1 MNFEKDDNDNE
12 QRNLLAYKTLGDQMA
27 FLALGLGNEEAQSKN
42 NKDDNKGK
50 IKNFKG
56 SKDFLSMNKLDYN
69 NPKVKNSLRETD
81 NKFQNINN
89 SSNNS
94 ITKLKKNQIP
104 FNKNNSNNSS
114 VNYPFY
120 PLQSSNYQSDPRQT
134 KLMMNN
140 LNKYDNIY
148 NYDENEKNQ
157 NNSRSNESYSNEL
170 PEIELIEMEKIN
182 TEEMDEEPLGGI
194 NPFIQDKIITKSRQH
209 TIYERAMKN
218 LKKKETKI
226 NKERNLIIEK
236 KLRHMK
242 SIPDMNKKS
251 IELILKK
258 GEYIPI
264 ENRANQLHSH
274 HLTQIILNE
283 ELNRIEKENKEEN
296 ELKNNVN
303 NNRKYQEKEWNEFV
317 EKCFEW
323 KKNVIYKRK
332 ANEIY
337 RYKRDKQINYKPLI
351 NENSKRIMRKMINK
365 NNSSFD
371 DVFTRLY
378 NDYEEHKERQKIL
391 DEKYSPPFN
400 PMINNFHFSKN
411 FRENKKFRNTSYD
424 NSYEIFVTDA
434 DKSNFFLESQLT
446 INDGKMLKKHKK
458 AMKFVNKKKENKK
471 NKKDNN
477 INYNNNN
484 YINYNKSYKPTQATN
499 NTTSYMN
506 TEMNANRNKN
516 KKYIPTENN
525 ITTETNLNTN
535 QNYLLTDL
543 NDENRIINEINENNN
558 TISNNEVMNNDERIL
573 KELDEAKLLNKEN
586 HEKENDDSLY
596 KINVMESTPQNV
608 KQNVIIPSNKYQN
621 FFDIEEINEL

>member
-1 MNFEKDDNDNE
+1 MNFENDNE
-12 QRNLLAYKTLGDQMA
+12 QRNFLAYKSLGDQMA
-27 FLALGLGNEEAQSKN
+27 FLALGLGNEEPPSKN
-42 NKDDNKGK
+42 NKDDNKD
-50 IKNFKG
+50 KNKNLKG
-56 SKDFLSMNKLDYN
+56 SKDLSIMNN
-69 NPKVKNSLRETD
+69 NYPKIKYSIAESES
-81 NKFQNINN
+81 KFQNINN
-89 SSNNS
+89 ISNNS
-94 ITKLKKNQIP
+94 INKIRKSQMP
-104 FNKNNSNNSS
+104 FNKNSSHSSS
-114 VNYPFY
+114 VNYPFF
-120 PLQSSNYQSDPRQT
+120 PLQSNNIQSSPRNT
-134 KLMMNN
+134 KLLMNN
-140 LNKYDNIY
+140 INTYDNLY

-157 NNSRSNESYSNEL
+157 NNSRSNESYSNNM
-170 PEIELIEMEKIN
+170 PEIELLEVEKIN
-182 TEEMDEEPLGGI
+182 TEEIEEEPEGMI
-194 NPFIQDKIITKSRQH
+194 NPFTQDKIITKSRQH

-236 KLRHMK
+236 KLRNMR
-242 SIPDMNKKS
+242 SIPEMNKKS
-251 IELILKK
+251 IELLIKK

-264 ENRANQLHSH
+264 ENRAAQLHNH
-274 HLTQIILNE
+274 HLTQILLNE
-283 ELNRIEKENKEEN
+283 ELNRIEKENLEEK
-296 ELKNNVN
+296 ELKNKVN
-303 NNRKYQEKEWNEFV
+303 KNRKYQEKEWNEFV

-351 NENSKRIMRKMINK
+351 NENSKRIMRKIINK

-411 FRENKKFRNTSYD
+411 FRENKKYRNNSYD
-424 NSYEIFVTDA
+424 NSYEIFVTDGN
-434 DKSNFFLESQLT
+434 KSNFFLESQVT

-471 NKKDNN
+471 NKNDNN
-477 INYNNNN
+477 
-484 YINYNKSYKPTQATN
+484 INYNKSYKPTQATN

-506 TEMNANRNKN
+506 TEMNANRNKY
-516 KKYIPTENN
+516 KKYVPTEKN

-535 QNYLLTDL
+535 QNYLITDINTDNKMITEM
-543 NDENRIINEINENNN
+543 NDNNN
-558 TISNNEVMNNDERIL
+558 ISNYEVMNNDERIL
-573 KELDEAKLLNKEN
+573 KELDEAKLLNKQKN
-586 HEKENDDSLY
+586 EKENNDDSLY
-596 KINVMESTPQNV
+596 KINVMESTPQSI

>member
-1 MNFEKDDNDNE
+1 MNFENDNE
-12 QRNLLAYKTLGDQMA
+12 QRNFLAYKSLGDQMA
-27 FLALGLGNEEAQSKN
+27 FLALGLGNEEPPSKN
-42 NKDDNKGK
+42 NKDDNKDK
-50 IKNFKG
+50 IKNLKG
-56 SKDFLSMNKLDYN
+56 SKDLSIMNN
-69 NPKVKNSLRETD
+69 NYPKIKYSIAESE

-89 SSNNS
+89 ISNNS
-94 ITKLKKNQIP
+94 INKIRKSQMP
-104 FNKNNSNNSS
+104 FNKNSSHSSS
-114 VNYPFY
+114 VNYPFF
-120 PLQSSNYQSDPRQT
+120 PLQPNNIQSSPRHT
-134 KLMMNN
+134 KLLMNN
-140 LNKYDNIY
+140 INTYDNLY

-157 NNSRSNESYSNEL
+157 NNSRSNESYSNNM
-170 PEIELIEMEKIN
+170 PEIELLEVEKIN
-182 TEEMDEEPLGGI
+182 TEEIEEEPEGMI
-194 NPFIQDKIITKSRQH
+194 NPFTQDKIITKSRQH

-236 KLRHMK
+236 KLRNMK
-242 SIPDMNKKS
+242 SIPEMNKKS
-251 IELILKK
+251 IELLIKK

-264 ENRANQLHSH
+264 ENRAAQLHNH
-274 HLTQIILNE
+274 HLTQILLNE
-283 ELNRIEKENKEEN
+283 ELNRIEKENLEEK
-296 ELKNNVN
+296 ELKNKVN
-303 NNRKYQEKEWNEFV
+303 KNKKYQEKEWNEFV

-337 RYKRDKQINYKPLI
+337 RYKRDKQINYKPFI
-351 NENSKRIMRKMINK
+351 NENSKRIMRKIINK

-411 FRENKKFRNTSYD
+411 FRENKKYRNNSYD
-424 NSYEIFVTDA
+424 NSYEIFVTDGN
-434 DKSNFFLESQLT
+434 KSNFFLESQVT

-471 NKKDNN
+471 NKNDNN
-477 INYNNNN
+477 
-484 YINYNKSYKPTQATN
+484 INYNKSYKPTQATN

-506 TEMNANRNKN
+506 TEMNANRNKY
-516 KKYIPTENN
+516 KKYVPTEKN

-535 QNYLLTDL
+535 QNYLITDINTDNKMITEM
-543 NDENRIINEINENNN
+543 NDNNN
-558 TISNNEVMNNDERIL
+558 ISNYEVMNNDERIL
-573 KELDEAKLLNKEN
+573 KELDEAKLLNKEKN
-586 HEKENDDSLY
+586 EKENNNDDSLY
-596 KINVMESTPQNV
+596 KINVMESTPQSI

>member
-1 MNFEKDDNDNE
+1 MNFENDNE
-12 QRNLLAYKTLGDQMA
+12 QRNFLAYKSLGDQMA
-27 FLALGLGNEEAQSKN
+27 FLALGLGNEEPPSKN
-42 NKDDNKGK
+42 NKDDNKDK
-50 IKNFKG
+50 IKNLKG
-56 SKDFLSMNKLDYN
+56 SKDLSIMNN
-69 NPKVKNSLRETD
+69 NYPKIKYSIAESES
-81 NKFQNINN
+81 KFQNINN
-89 SSNNS
+89 ISNNS
-94 ITKLKKNQIP
+94 INKIRKSQMP
-104 FNKNNSNNSS
+104 FNKNSSHSSS
-114 VNYPFY
+114 VNYPFF
-120 PLQSSNYQSDPRQT
+120 PLQPNNIQSSPRHT
-134 KLMMNN
+134 KLLMNN
-140 LNKYDNIY
+140 INTYDNLY

-157 NNSRSNESYSNEL
+157 NNSRSNESYSNNM
-170 PEIELIEMEKIN
+170 PEIELLEVEKIN
-182 TEEMDEEPLGGI
+182 TEEIEEEPEGMI
-194 NPFIQDKIITKSRQH
+194 NPFTQDKIITKSRQH

-236 KLRHMK
+236 KLRNMK
-242 SIPDMNKKS
+242 SIPEMNKKS
-251 IELILKK
+251 IELLIKK

-264 ENRANQLHSH
+264 ENRAAQLHNH
-274 HLTQIILNE
+274 HLTQILLNE
-283 ELNRIEKENKEEN
+283 ELNRIEKENLEEK
-296 ELKNNVN
+296 ELKNKVN
-303 NNRKYQEKEWNEFV
+303 KNRKYQEKEWNEFV

-351 NENSKRIMRKMINK
+351 NENSKRIMRKIINK

-411 FRENKKFRNTSYD
+411 FRENKKYRNNSYD
-424 NSYEIFVTDA
+424 NSYEIFVTDGN
-434 DKSNFFLESQLT
+434 KSNFFLESQVT

-471 NKKDNN
+471 NKNDNN
-477 INYNNNN
+477 
-484 YINYNKSYKPTQATN
+484 INYNKSYKPTQATN

-506 TEMNANRNKN
+506 TEMNANRNKY
-516 KKYIPTENN
+516 KKYVPTEKN

-535 QNYLLTDL
+535 QNYLITDINTDNKMITEM
-543 NDENRIINEINENNN
+543 NDNNN
-558 TISNNEVMNNDERIL
+558 ISNYEVMNNDERIL
-573 KELDEAKLLNKEN
+573 KELDEAKLLNKEKN
-586 HEKENDDSLY
+586 EKEKENNDDSLY
-596 KINVMESTPQNV
+596 KINVMESTPQSI